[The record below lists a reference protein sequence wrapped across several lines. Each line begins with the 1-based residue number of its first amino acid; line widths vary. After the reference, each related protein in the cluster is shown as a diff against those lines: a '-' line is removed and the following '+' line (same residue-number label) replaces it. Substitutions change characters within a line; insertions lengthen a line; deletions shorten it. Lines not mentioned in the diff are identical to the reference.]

1 MKRLME
7 SSPEQTGNVKQLVK
21 RGVAVGSSA
30 LAISLGL
37 GACSSEA
44 QPVEPTVDPV
54 ATAQQEEIA
63 RVKHVSET
71 IAQAYECSIV
81 PDPIYEIAPERDEEK
96 RRLKYGWIGVKLNV
110 AMPSKEAVELNK
122 IYNPKLSK
130 KDHLNYKQDVPVAMP
145 FPVEEPFK
153 DLNKV
158 DITADIFP
166 RMNQKLEQK
175 EDGSA
180 TIEYNISYLP
190 PEEGKEV
197 KDINIGIVMDTWS
210 VQGDKGV
217 RSRGAAICGR
227 IHAGDKGWEIV
238 QTDPEA
244 KKEKGFVTMTGPANL
259 PLLPGENPKLPDLS
273 APDEKKAEEKPAE
286 KKPAP
291 VQTPPR

>member
-1 MKRLME
+1 MNRLME
-7 SSPEQTGNVKQLVK
+7 SSPKASGDIRTLVK

-44 QPVEPTVDPV
+44 QPVEPTPDPAV
-54 ATAQQEEIA
+54 IAKQEEVA
-63 RVKHVSET
+63 RLKHVSET
-71 IAQAYECSIV
+71 IAQAYECSII

-96 RRLKYGWIGVKLNV
+96 RRLKYGWIGIKLSLT
-110 AMPSKEAVELNK
+110 MPSKEAVELNK
-122 IYNPKLSK
+122 VYNPKISK

-175 EDGSA
+175 EDGTA

-197 KDINIGIVMDTWS
+197 KDINIGIIMDTWS

-217 RSRGAAICGR
+217 RSRGAAICGS

-238 QTDPEA
+238 KTEPET
-244 KKEKGFVTMTGPANL
+244 KREKGFVTMTGPTNL
-259 PLLPGENPKLPDLS
+259 PLLPGENPKFPDLS
-273 APDEKKAEEKPAE
+273 PAEEKPVE
-286 KKPAP
+286 KKSDPA
-291 VQTPPR
+291 QTPPR